1 MRYYPIHLDLQERP
15 VLLVGGGVIAEGK
28 AEQLIAAGAR
38 LRVVSPT
45 LTTRLA
51 EWHVQGSIVWREG
64 RFTESDL
71 DRVVLVIS
79 ATDDQA
85 VNETVARAAAARG
98 LLYNVVDQPALC
110 SFITPALV
118 TRGELQ
124 ISISSSGGSPT
135 VAQLVKRRITETIG
149 EEYGELLRLTAQ
161 LRTSLREHGVGYAE
175 RRDLLNAFVES
186 DVLALLRAGQVAEA
200 EQLAQNVLARV
211 TERAAAQNG

>member
-38 LRVVSPT
+38 VRVVSPT
-45 LTTRLA
+45 LTARLA
-51 EWHVQGSIVWREG
+51 EWYAQGSIVWREG
-64 RFTESDL
+64 RFIESDL
-71 DRVVLVIS
+71 AGVVLVIS

-85 VNETVARAAAARG
+85 VNEAVARAASARG

-135 VAQLVKRRITETIG
+135 VTQHVKRRIAETIG
-149 EEYGELLRLTAQ
+149 EEYGELLRLTSQ
-161 LRTSLREHGVGYAE
+161 LRTSLRVRGVGYAE

-186 DVLALLRAGQVAEA
+186 DVLALLRAGRIAEA
-200 EQLAQNVLARV
+200 EQLAQDVLARA
-211 TERAAAQNG
+211 TGRAAAQNG